1 MTLGFG
7 TICFIAVSFLFVGFL
22 GGYMLGETCGGNEVE
37 RFYEK
42 KLRAMEKRLTK
53 RIVEEKKC

>member
-1 MTLGFG
+1 MSFG
-7 TICFIAVSFLFVGFL
+7 MMCFVAVCFLFAGFL
-22 GGYMLGETCGGNEVE
+22 SGYMLGEANAGNELE